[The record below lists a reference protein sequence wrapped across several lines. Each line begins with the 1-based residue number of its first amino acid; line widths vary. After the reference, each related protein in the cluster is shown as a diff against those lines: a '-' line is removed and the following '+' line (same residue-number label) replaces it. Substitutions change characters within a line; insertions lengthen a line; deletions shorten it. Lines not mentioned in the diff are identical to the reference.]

1 MRHLDQVKDLAYT
14 RGAGGSM
21 TAANGFLETVNQNF
35 DAAASYLDYPPGL
48 LDQIKVC
55 NSVYK
60 FRFPVRKEGGGYEV
74 IEAWR
79 AEHSHHKLPV
89 KGGIRYS
96 PDVNEDEVLA
106 LAALMTFKCAIVDVP
121 FGGAKGGIRIDPRK
135 VSVEQL
141 ERITRRYTAELTKK
155 NFIGPGIDVP
165 APDYGTGPREM
176 SWIADTYAQ
185 FHPGEIDAIGCVTGK
200 PLSQGGIRGRK
211 EATGRGVFFGV
222 REALS
227 DAELAGRLGLA
238 GGLQGKRAVVQGLGN
253 VGSHAA
259 RFLQEGGAVIVGL
272 SEWEGAIANP
282 KGLDVAAVMKHRAA
296 TSRITGF
303 PGATDIASED
313 ALFLDCDILVPA
325 ALENVITGRN
335 AARVRAKVVAEGA
348 NGPIAADGDAILRQM
363 GVCVIPDMYLNAG
376 GVTVSYFEW
385 LKNLSHVRF
394 GRMEKRF
401 EEMRAE
407 EMVKSI
413 ESATGKLLPNRE
425 RKLVIHGAEEEDLVN
440 SGLEETMSVAW
451 RQIRDVQRKYP
462 ASDLRTAAFISA
474 IDKIAVSYMELG
486 IFP

>member
-1 MRHLDQVKDLAYT
+1 
-14 RGAGGSM
+14 M

-135 VSVEQL
+135 VSLEQL

-227 DAELAGRLGLA
+227 DAELPGTLGLSS
-238 GGLQGKRAVVQGLGN
+238 GLRGKRVVVQGLGN

-282 KGLDVAAVMKHRAA
+282 KGLDIAAVMKHRAA
-296 TSRITGF
+296 TSKITGF

-313 ALFLDCDILVPA
+313 ALFLDCEILVPA

-335 AARVRAKVVAEGA
+335 AARVRAKIVAEGA
-348 NGPIAADGDAILRQM
+348 NGPIAADGDEILRQK

-413 ESATGKLLPNRE
+413 ESATGKPLADRE

-462 ASDLRTAAFISA
+462 KSDLRTAAFISA